1 MENAKT
7 YITSKL
13 EEIIVVLSE
22 LKILYKYDAS
32 SKEHLIKVYP
42 IDEVNNNQKYQEIE
56 SEIIFSFIDKYPHES
71 LVFFTEDD
79 WINIDNPEKIFQG
92 QDYQEECT
100 YEFAHN
106 DLFSFTEAE
115 DDLIDFVGILY
126 NTKIKFNKIK
136 DELINYRVINEDFEK
151 SQIED
156 IETHKNDTPDV
167 VHSGGEN
174 NFALAA

>member
-71 LVFFTEDD
+71 LVSFTEDD
-79 WINIDNPEKIFQG
+79 WINIDNPER
-92 QDYQEECT
+92 
-100 YEFAHN
+100 
-106 DLFSFTEAE
+106 FSRTR
-115 DDLIDFVGILY
+115 LIKKNALM
-126 NTKIKFNKIK
+126 NL
-136 DELINYRVINEDFEK
+136 LIMIYFHLQKLKMI
-151 SQIED
+151 
-156 IETHKNDTPDV
+156 
-167 VHSGGEN
+167 
-174 NFALAA
+174 